1 MVLGDSGSVQSAENM
16 VDPPAMTFEEK
27 VQFQVD
33 CSLRCFPEDEQSH
46 ELEERLQAMCIE
58 HVLSLEAKPDYARI
72 ASHLASE
79 MKGSKPDL
87 AALNCSVIYREVL
100 KCLEKIELLCTPFE
114 CP

>member
-1 MVLGDSGSVQSAENM
+1 MVLGGSGSVQSTENI
-16 VDPPAMTFEEK
+16 VDPPVMTFEEK

-33 CSLRCFPEDEQSH
+33 HTLGCFPEDECSRK
-46 ELEERLQAMCIE
+46 LEDRLRAMCIE

-72 ASHLASE
+72 ESHLASE

-87 AALNCSVIYREVL
+87 AALNCSEINRDL
-100 KCLEKIELLCTPFE
+100 FKCLKKYELLGTPFE

>member
-1 MVLGDSGSVQSAENM
+1 M
-16 VDPPAMTFEEK
+16 VDPPVMTFEER

-33 CSLRCFPEDEQSH
+33 RTLGCFPEDECSH
-46 ELEERLQAMCIE
+46 ELEERLRTMCIE

-87 AALNCSVIYREVL
+87 GALNHGEINRNVL
-100 KCLEKIELLCTPFE
+100 KCLEKN
-114 CP
+114 

>member
-1 MVLGDSGSVQSAENM
+1 M
-16 VDPPAMTFEEK
+16 DPPAVTFEGK

-33 CSLRCFPEDEQSH
+33 RTLGCFPEDEQSR
-46 ELEERLQAMCIE
+46 ELEERLRAMCLE

-87 AALNCSVIYREVL
+87 AALNCSKVNRDVL
-100 KCLEKIELLCTPFE
+100 KCLEKIEPLGTPFE

>member
-1 MVLGDSGSVQSAENM
+1 
-16 VDPPAMTFEEK
+16 MTFEEK

-33 CSLRCFPEDEQSH
+33 HTLGCFPEDEQSR
-46 ELEERLQAMCIE
+46 ELKERLRAMCIE

-87 AALNCSVIYREVL
+87 AALNCSEIYQEVL
-100 KCLEKIELLCTPFE
+100 QCLEKNEPLCTPFE

>member
-1 MVLGDSGSVQSAENM
+1 M
-16 VDPPAMTFEEK
+16 VDPPVMTFEEK

-33 CSLRCFPEDEQSH
+33 RTLGCFPEDECSC
-46 ELEERLQAMCIE
+46 ELEERLHAMCVE
-58 HVLSLEAKPDYARI
+58 HVLSLEVKPDYARI

-87 AALNCSVIYREVL
+87 AVLKRGEINWDVL
-100 KCLEKIELLCTPFE
+100 KCLEKIEPLGTPFE